1 VDPAVRSRHRG
12 KDPDMKVPVI
22 DGKIA
27 EITQPEVAPLYGS
40 DPAIL
45 IATNDLEIR
54 RDIAPVLETFP
65 VKAVWAQGMEEVKKA
80 LSRQKFSLCLCG
92 FWLLDGTYRDVVR
105 LLRFQ
110 CGEVPAVIVCAPSC
124 PDAYRDYLSALK
136 ISAFDFICH
145 PYRTSDMEKILQ
157 SATGVPL
164 RPPSPIP
171 ALTMP
176 EAAGLR
182 KAS

>member
-1 VDPAVRSRHRG
+1 
-12 KDPDMKVPVI
+12 MKVPAI
-22 DGKIA
+22 DGKFA
-27 EITQPEVAPLYGS
+27 EITQPKVARLYS
-40 DPAIL
+40 PDPAIL
-45 IATNDLEIR
+45 VATNDIEIR
-54 RDIAPVLETFP
+54 RDISPILEAFP
-65 VKAVWAQGMEEVKKA
+65 VKAVWAEGIEGVKRV
-80 LSRQKFSLCLCG
+80 LSRQKISLCLCG

-136 ISAFDFICH
+136 ISAFDFISH

-157 SATGVPL
+157 SATGISL
-164 RPPSPIP
+164 RPPTPIP
-171 ALTMP
+171 PLTVP
-176 EAAGLR
+176 EAAGLQ